1 MYRRIAG
8 LLCAGIALIST
19 PSIAQDVR
27 HRAMEPQE
35 AIIQARAFED
45 SLVALGIPARLSCS
59 SVIEIFADGNPEQR
73 SFGAFCSVQIGDK
86 AATDM
91 MICDDAMIGT
101 LTLKAYGFSLTEDEL
116 ASFTA
121 ANCQG

>member
-8 LLCAGIALIST
+8 LLCAGIALVST
-19 PSIAQDVR
+19 PSTAQDVR

-35 AIIQARAFED
+35 ATIQAKAFEE
-45 SLVALGIPARLSCS
+45 SLVALGIPTRLDCS
-59 SVIEIFADGNPEQR
+59 SVIEVFADSNAEQR
-73 SFGAFCSVQIGDK
+73 SFGALCSVQIGDK
-86 AATDM
+86 AAADM

-101 LTLKAYGFSLTEDEL
+101 LTLKAYGFSQTVDEL